1 MDKELIGAVIA
12 AVIGSNALW
21 GFIQFLLERKDKKE
35 DCSKKIVEMIKS
47 LDEKF
52 DEKINELSNKS
63 TEGRDKLDKKFDE
76 KFKELNNRSTERNT
90 RLHEKIDKLNNE
102 ITENIV
108 IECRVRI
115 IKFMDEIIE
124 GWEHSFDSY
133 VQIMQDI
140 TNYERY
146 CAEHPLFKNHQ
157 TVATISHIKA
167 DYQERL
173 EKNDFS
179 TNN

>member
-1 MDKELIGAVIA
+1 MDRDSIIA
-12 AVIGSNALW
+12 IFIAVIGSNALW
-21 GFIQFLLERKDKKE
+21 GFIQFLLQRKDNKE
-35 DCSKKIVEMIKS
+35 DCSKKIIEMIKK

-52 DEKINELSNKS
+52 DEKIVELENKS
-63 TEGRDKLDKKFDE
+63 TERSDMLDQKFDE
-76 KFKELNNRSTERNT
+76 KFMELNNRSAERNI

-102 ITENIV
+102 LTENII

-140 TNYERY
+140 TNYEIY
-146 CAEHPLFKNHQ
+146 CSEHPLFKNHQ
-157 TVATISHIKA
+157 TVATIEHIKK

-173 EKNDFS
+173 A
-179 TNN
+179 TNNFKADN

>member
-90 RLHEKIDKLNNE
+90 RLHEKIDKLDNE